1 MAYFQVNDRCTGC
14 LACVQNC
21 PASALDYRDEG
32 PQRTLLHSM
41 TRCARCGTCWRVC
54 PRDAIEFQYLLK
66 NRWDEVATLELVRC
80 RVCGEPVHTTRLAD
94 AVDDRLEPLAEDLC
108 ARHRVQRASLAVA
121 YALAAG
127 RGLKR
132 GKAS

>member
-21 PASALDYRDEG
+21 PASALDFRDDESR
-32 PQRTLLHSM
+32 RTLLHNM

-66 NRWDEVATLELVRC
+66 NRWDEVATLELIRC
-80 RVCGEPVHTTRLAD
+80 RVCGEPVHTARLAD
-94 AVDDRLEPLAEDLC
+94 AVDEKVGPLAEDLC
-108 ARHRVQRASLAVA
+108 PRHRALRSSLAVA
-121 YALAAG
+121 CVPASGKRHG
-127 RGLKR
+127 RER
-132 GKAS
+132 TS

>member
-1 MAYFQVNDRCTGC
+1 MAFFQVNDRCTGC

-21 PASALDYRDEG
+21 PAAALDYRDEG
-32 PQRTLLHSM
+32 PQRTLLHNM

-54 PRDAIEFQYLLK
+54 PRDAIAFQYLLK
-66 NRWDEVATLELVRC
+66 NRWDEVVTLELVRC
-80 RVCGEPVHTTRLAD
+80 RVCGAPVHTTRLAD
-94 AVDDRLEPLAEDLC
+94 AVDDRLAPLAEDLC
-108 ARHRVQRASLAVA
+108 DRHRTQRASLAVA
-121 YALAAG
+121 YSLAAG

>member
-21 PASALDYRDEG
+21 PASALDYRDDESR
-32 PQRTLLHSM
+32 RTLLHNM

-66 NRWDEVATLELVRC
+66 NRWDEVVTLELIRC
-80 RVCGEPVHTTRLAD
+80 RVCGEPVHTACLANS
-94 AVDDRLEPLAEDLC
+94 VDEKAGLLAEDLC
-108 ARHRVQRASLAVA
+108 PRHRAQRSSLAVA
-121 YALAAG
+121 SLSG
-127 RGLKR
+127 S
-132 GKAS
+132 GKFTRRERVS

>member
-21 PASALDYRDEG
+21 PASALDFKDEG
-32 PQRTLLHSM
+32 PQRTLLHNM

-80 RVCGEPVHTTRLAD
+80 RVCGEPVHTTRLTE
-94 AVDDRLEPLAEDLC
+94 AVDDKVSPLAEALC
-108 ARHRVQRASLAVA
+108 SRHRAQRSSLALA
-121 YALAAG
+121 YILNPAKRSKREGAL
-127 RGLKR
+127 
-132 GKAS
+132 